1 MESGVWPAR
10 SRAASNNHP
19 MATINYN
26 STAANYAQALIE
38 LAQQQNITEQIGAE
52 LADLQQ
58 IVNSDPLFQTFLAN
72 PSISQRER
80 GAVVEKTIRSQVHPL
95 LANFLG
101 VLQLHNRLDIIDQ
114 VAAAYAHKLDQLQG
128 KIEVD
133 VTVAQGL
140 SEEQLDQVRERIS
153 TALNKT
159 AVVKQTVNPEIIG
172 GLVVRVEDKLID
184 ASVKTQ
190 LQSIK
195 QQLLSKRPK

>member
-1 MESGVWPAR
+1 MESDVQPAR

-19 MATINYN
+19 MPTINYN
-26 STAANYAQALIE
+26 STAASYAQALIE
-38 LAQQQNITEQIGAE
+38 LAQQQNIAEQIGTE
-52 LADLQQ
+52 LTDLQQ

-101 VLQLHNRLDIIDQ
+101 VLQVHNRLDIIDQ

-133 VTVAQGL
+133 VTVAQEL
-140 SEEQLDQVRERIS
+140 SDEQLDQVRERIS

>member
-1 MESGVWPAR
+1 MP
-10 SRAASNNHP
+10 
-19 MATINYN
+19 TTTYN

-38 LAQQQNITEQIGAE
+38 LAQQQNAADAIGAE

-58 IVNSDPLFQTFLAN
+58 IVDSDPLFQTFLAD
-72 PSISQRER
+72 PSISQAER
-80 GAVVEKTIRSQVHPL
+80 GAVVEKTLRPQVHPL

-101 VLQLHNRLDIIDQ
+101 VLQLHNRLGIIDQ
-114 VAAAYAHKLDQLQG
+114 VAAAYADKLDQING

-133 VTVAQGL
+133 VTVAQEL
-140 SEEQLDQVRERIS
+140 SEEQLDTVRQRIS
-153 TALNKT
+153 DALKKT
-159 AVVKQTVNPEIIG
+159 AVVKQSVNPEIIG
-172 GLVVRVEDKLID
+172 GMVLKVEDKLID